1 MYHLFDFH
9 DSSSARTHC
18 SCLFLYHAFNFF
30 WKCTFTRITCTEQE
44 LSFTIIVSSPIYLN
58 TSFVTITFC
67 CLFFFTEG
75 LARPVNNKPPKN
87 QCRNSSDAEERNSSK
102 TCRGENVLHLVAT
115 NYKTKLQINITYV
128 RKCFHKFYYLDYPL
142 LLLL

>member
-1 MYHLFDFH
+1 MMVSVREFTVHVCFYIKLLVLFE
-9 DSSSARTHC
+9 SALLRV
-18 SCLFLYHAFNFF
+18 FYF
-30 WKCTFTRITCTEQE
+30 
-44 LSFTIIVSSPIYLN
+44 FTIIASSPRYLN